1 MQTQDKSAIN
11 RMLASHG
18 LGRLEDGAGLMAAL
32 GFLVQDHEHFRS
44 LLVRCEPE
52 NRSAMYD
59 SLRSYLKFTPKPLD
73 VYIAE
78 SKARAEQQDLPT
90 IDQNGNVNFSPSLT
104 PTIEQEVAAISQELD
119 PAQKQVADIA
129 QKAVV
134 DALAKWSLTVTC
146 RKCTKADTF
155 SGIRKAD
162 ALQAV

>member
-1 MQTQDKSAIN
+1 MSQ
-11 RMLASHG
+11 
-18 LGRLEDGAGLMAAL
+18 L
-32 GFLVQDHEHFRS
+32 GFLVQDHEHSRS

-59 SLRSYLKFTPKPLD
+59 SLRPYLRFQAKPLD

-78 SKARAEQQDLPT
+78 SAEKAARLDLPT
-90 IDQNGNVNFSPSLT
+90 IDEKGNVNFSPSLT

-119 PAQKQVADIA
+119 PAQKQVVDIA

-146 RKCTKADTF
+146 RKCTKAETF
-155 SGIRKAD
+155 SGFRKAD
-162 ALQAV
+162 ALQAARDAGWVYDSWRDGSEICPDCL